1 MANTLP
7 TETAFQL
14 IDEVATQLRCLPEVV
29 QCTLDSFPDRDL
41 AEVLD
46 AMQDL
51 GTVDVDTL
59 SAYLIGEA
67 LLDDSLDGWLMKVA

>member
-7 TETAFQL
+7 TEIASQL
-14 IDEVATQLRCLPEVV
+14 IEDTAAQLRCLPEIV

-41 AEVLD
+41 SEVLE

-51 GTVDVDTL
+51 GTSDVGTL
-59 SAYLIGEA
+59 SAYLTGA
-67 LLDDSLDGWLMKVA
+67 SVLDDSLDGWLMEVA